1 MARETRKIVGI
12 LFSDLVGDEY
22 ATDPE
27 RNASIVDA
35 GKTGNLI
42 RSLTEQHDGEWSQE
56 IGNAVVCT
64 FSSAVAATQCALEIQ
79 QGIAGET
86 EFRPRIGIHVG
97 DLVFRTTDLGTEVFG
112 DAVNVAAR
120 VQALCEHGG
129 ICITGRVY
137 EELRSNQAFLDFEDL
152 GNRSLKNVN
161 TPTQVYR
168 IDLPKE
174 PVTLSEFTTA
184 RDRPR
189 TRRSPVPTIV
199 ISTTVLL
206 ALMLGWLLVS
216 SNMQIDDTVGIA
228 QSTGTEEGAE
238 SEPDSAPVQEVSE
251 DDLRAAEFAAV
262 REKLLSLEGKSDF
275 GTRVWTIPDPVEDD
289 AVYHV
294 GIRADCNCTALLFA
308 IDGSADAISLLYPNR
323 FQMDGSLQSG
333 EVIRIPSSGEWI
345 LRAVGGEGIDTM
357 TLIVVDGPLEFGVSL
372 GEIWSATPEQPERV
386 AELETLLATIEALEW
401 DSASAPLQIIPKPV
415 ERATE

>member
-42 RSLTEQHDGEWSQE
+42 RSLTEQHDGEWSQK

-64 FSSAVAATQCALEIQ
+64 FGSAVAATQCALEIQ

-112 DAVNVAAR
+112 DAVNVVAR

-189 TRRSPVPTIV
+189 ARRSPPP
-199 ISTTVLL
+199 ST
-206 ALMLGWLLVS
+206 A
-216 SNMQIDDTVGIA
+216 
-228 QSTGTEEGAE
+228 
-238 SEPDSAPVQEVSE
+238 
-251 DDLRAAEFAAV
+251 
-262 REKLLSLEGKSDF
+262 
-275 GTRVWTIPDPVEDD
+275 
-289 AVYHV
+289 
-294 GIRADCNCTALLFA
+294 
-308 IDGSADAISLLYPNR
+308 
-323 FQMDGSLQSG
+323 
-333 EVIRIPSSGEWI
+333 
-345 LRAVGGEGIDTM
+345 
-357 TLIVVDGPLEFGVSL
+357 
-372 GEIWSATPEQPERV
+372 
-386 AELETLLATIEALEW
+386 
-401 DSASAPLQIIPKPV
+401 
-415 ERATE
+415 